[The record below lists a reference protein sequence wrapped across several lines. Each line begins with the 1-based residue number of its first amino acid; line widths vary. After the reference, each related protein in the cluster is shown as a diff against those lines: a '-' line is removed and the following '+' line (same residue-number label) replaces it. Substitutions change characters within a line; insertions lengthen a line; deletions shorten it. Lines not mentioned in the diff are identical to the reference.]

1 MANVINF
8 AEAQRRLR
16 EREEKLDLF
25 ARESDKEIANFFALE
40 ASRDIVVALEDM
52 GIHVSDNPKSILD
65 ILSIQ
70 EAIRGLIYRCVDE
83 PHPYHA
89 ISESITITL
98 DEDGDDDI
106 YINYEEL
113 LDEFLEAM
121 YSDDDR

>member
-8 AEAQRRLR
+8 AEAQRRLK
-16 EREEKLDLF
+16 EREEELDIF
-25 ARESDKEIANFFALE
+25 ARDSDKEIASVFSIE
-40 ASRDIVVALEDM
+40 AARDIIVALEDI
-52 GIHVSDNPKSILD
+52 GIRVTDNPKSILD
-65 ILSIQ
+65 IFSIQ
-70 EAIRGLIYRCVDE
+70 EAIRGLIYRCLGE

-89 ISESITITL
+89 ISESITIAL

-121 YSDDDR
+121 DSDDDR

>member
-16 EREEKLDLF
+16 EREEKLDIF
-25 ARESDKEIANFFALE
+25 AKESDKEIANFFALE
-40 ASRDIVVALEDM
+40 ASRDIIIALEDM
-52 GIHVSDNPKSILD
+52 GIRVTDNPKSILD
-65 ILSIQ
+65 ILSIK
-70 EAIRGLIYRCVDE
+70 EAIRGLIYRCVGE
-83 PHPYHA
+83 SHPHHG
-89 ISESITITL
+89 ISESISIIL